1 MDFLNTIKN
10 GEDLSTLIN
19 TQFNVSRTQLNSLDD
34 NFVQQINTNNS
45 EMLQT
50 FDELQRNVILLKVD
64 MLQAL
69 DINVDFVDTDGD

>member
-1 MDFLNTIKN
+1 
-10 GEDLSTLIN
+10 
-19 TQFNVSRTQLNSLDD
+19 
-34 NFVQQINTNNS
+34 
-45 EMLQT
+45 MLLT